1 MLGNELFLL
10 FCRKYVWSKSVDNVA
25 GHRTVSYRP
34 ASVLAKAIV
43 YLLHYTFL
51 AVRPLILVGVSSA
64 MRRQCAEDA
73 CFATI
78 AGSRLGVCCCVC
90 LRRKS
95 SSSSNHVHR
104 HHSTSSLS
112 VDGGSIV
119 GTGSGLATSGAGSAN
134 DYGTS
139 VVGEPLL
146 QKSVVE
152 NNHHGHHH
160 VTFNEIAKTDDMM
173 GGTILTPLPP
183 PPPPQCSPAAAAA
196 IVLENGA
203 PCIKI
208 FSMTSV

>member
-1 MLGNELFLL
+1 VNG
-10 FCRKYVWSKSVDNVA
+10 
-25 GHRTVSYRP
+25 
-34 ASVLAKAIV
+34 
-43 YLLHYTFL
+43 
-51 AVRPLILVGVSSA
+51 
-64 MRRQCAEDA
+64 
-73 CFATI
+73 
-78 AGSRLGVCCCVC
+78 
-90 LRRKS
+90 
-95 SSSSNHVHR
+95 
-104 HHSTSSLS
+104 HHSSSSLS
-112 VDGGSIV
+112 VDGGSAV
-119 GTGSGLATSGAGSAN
+119 GTGSGLATSGAASTN

-160 VTFNEIAKTDDMM
+160 VTFNDITKTDDMM

-183 PPPPQCSPAAAAA
+183 PPPPHCSPAAAAA